1 MYVCADA
8 RDCRTLDAINVRL
21 QRCLVLCLLVA
32 CVQVQQEDR
41 EASSAAFRVLLRAV
55 LLGKLQS
62 NVTMLEEFLR
72 YDWGTYALLPDS
84 AKLGEPT
91 NGAYDEAGLS
101 AMDVSDLCDS
111 ERALMDDKFFK
122 KAMLERYARPR
133 NQQLLSAAMPLRP
146 ATLRLCCALRTAASQ
161 HAYVHTCSHADALTH
176 TRARAL
182 PCRPA
187 HASRRHAP
195 EMIASFSEIRPI
207 VLREELR
214 YMIGTFVTIVHGSTL
229 AQTTPLFPYRP
240 PPLRYSPFPAV
251 PSYRL
256 PAHRSE
262 H

>member
-1 MYVCADA
+1 MYVYICAGA

-122 KAMLERYARPR
+122 KAMLERYAR
-133 NQQLLSAAMPLRP
+133 NQQLLSAATARY
-146 ATLRLCCALRTAASQ
+146 ATTLLCTQNRRVAACIRT
-161 HAYVHTCSHADALTH
+161 
-176 TRARAL
+176 
-182 PCRPA
+182 
-187 HASRRHAP
+187 
-195 EMIASFSEIRPI
+195 
-207 VLREELR
+207 
-214 YMIGTFVTIVHGSTL
+214 YML
-229 AQTTPLFPYRP
+229 AC
-240 PPLRYSPFPAV
+240 
-251 PSYRL
+251 
-256 PAHRSE
+256 
-262 H
+262 

>member
-1 MYVCADA
+1 MYAPVHEIVARLTQSMCGCNVASCCACWLRA
-8 RDCRTLDAINVRL
+8 R
-21 QRCLVLCLLVA
+21 
-32 CVQVQQEDR
+32 VQVQQEDR

-133 NQQLLSAAMPLRP
+133 NQQLLSAATPLRP
-146 ATLRLCCALRTAASQ
+146 ATARYATTLLCTQNRT
-161 HAYVHTCSHADALTH
+161 
-176 TRARAL
+176 
-182 PCRPA
+182 
-187 HASRRHAP
+187 
-195 EMIASFSEIRPI
+195 
-207 VLREELR
+207 
-214 YMIGTFVTIVHGSTL
+214 YML
-229 AQTTPLFPYRP
+229 AC
-240 PPLRYSPFPAV
+240 
-251 PSYRL
+251 
-256 PAHRSE
+256 
-262 H
+262 

>member
-1 MYVCADA
+1 M
-8 RDCRTLDAINVRL
+8 
-21 QRCLVLCLLVA
+21 VA

-122 KAMLERYARPR
+122 KAMLERYAR
-133 NQQLLSAAMPLRP
+133 NQQLLSAATPLRP
-146 ATLRLCCALRTAASQ
+146 ATLRLCCALRTAAS
-161 HAYVHTCSHADALTH
+161 
-176 TRARAL
+176 
-182 PCRPA
+182 
-187 HASRRHAP
+187 
-195 EMIASFSEIRPI
+195 
-207 VLREELR
+207 
-214 YMIGTFVTIVHGSTL
+214 
-229 AQTTPLFPYRP
+229 
-240 PPLRYSPFPAV
+240 
-251 PSYRL
+251 
-256 PAHRSE
+256 
-262 H
+262 